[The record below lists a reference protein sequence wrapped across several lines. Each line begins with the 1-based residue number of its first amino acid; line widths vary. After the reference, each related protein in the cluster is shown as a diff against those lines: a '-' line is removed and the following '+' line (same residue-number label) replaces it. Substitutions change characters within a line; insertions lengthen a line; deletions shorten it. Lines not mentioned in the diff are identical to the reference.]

1 MNKKEY
7 AALCWPHSE
16 HMQKYTESITFEVVE
31 LLDGFASVEKS
42 SIKKDFC
49 FGAGMNASATPEEI
63 TDAENMARAA
73 KSWECFRK
81 ENTRGRCESIENL
94 EKAINCDESGLFSY
108 RNNRL
113 AVIGIFDEYTGKKG
127 PKAWQVLD
135 SGFVYGVISP
145 EKIIEGATATNRINY
160 RLATRAEL
168 SALLEAEKRELAD
181 FEKRLVR
188 WWKRYGDEKLNVWT
202 YIRD

>member
-7 AALCWPHSE
+7 AALCWPDSE
-16 HMQKYTESITFEVVE
+16 QMQKYIESKIFDVVE
-31 LLDGFASVEKS
+31 LLDGVASVEKS

-63 TDAENMARAA
+63 TDADNIARAA
-73 KSWECFRK
+73 KSWEYFRK
-81 ENTRGRCESIENL
+81 ENTRKRRESIEIL
-94 EKAINCDESGLFSY
+94 EKAVDCDDSGLFRS

-113 AVIGIFDEYTGKKG
+113 AVIGIFDQYTGEKG
-127 PKAWQVLD
+127 LKAWQVLD
-135 SGFVYGVISP
+135 SGFVYGVITP
-145 EKIIEGATATNRINY
+145 EKITEGATVENRINY

-168 SALLEAEKRELAD
+168 FALLDAEKRLA
-181 FEKRLVR
+181 R
-188 WWKRYGDEKLNVWT
+188 WWKRYGIDGLNVWT

>member
-7 AALCWPHSE
+7 AALCFPDSE
-16 HMQKYTESITFEVVE
+16 HMQKYIESKTFDVVE
-31 LLDGFASVEKS
+31 LMDGVASVEKS

-49 FGAGMNASATPEEI
+49 FGAGMNASATPEEN
-63 TDAENMARAA
+63 AEADNMARVA
-73 KSWECFRK
+73 KSWDYFRK
-81 ENTRGRCESIENL
+81 ENTRERCESIENL
-94 EKAINCDESGLFSY
+94 KKAIDCDESGLFRS

-113 AVIGIFDEYTGKKG
+113 AVVGIFDQYTGEKG

-135 SGFVYGVISP
+135 SGFVYGVITAD
-145 EKIIEGATATNRINY
+145 KIIEGATAENRIKY

-181 FEKRLVR
+181 FEKRLAR
-188 WWKRYGDEKLNVWT
+188 WWKRYGIEGLNVWT